1 MYCLEKHSVDILI
14 YTIMHRL
21 ANRMEERDGDMVA
34 ELDRRT
40 EDVCPYMFYKH
51 GRILSLASAG
61 IPENNV
67 ALFLCQSGFQ

>member
-1 MYCLEKHSVDILI
+1 
-14 YTIMHRL
+14 
-21 ANRMEERDGDMVA
+21 MEERDGDMVA

-51 GRILSLASAG
+51 SHILSLASAS